1 MKQEKSGTILMR
13 GRRIPY
19 RWTRKKVKNLNL
31 RVHRDGTVTVST
43 PLHVS
48 LGRMES
54 FLLANE
60 DFIFRALA
68 RWDAMGQRLSEE
80 YSLCDGGQI
89 PILGKSFLL
98 RVSEEPPFGV
108 TLTEGH
114 LSIHTARSD
123 PESLRRVLRDWM
135 GRRMEE
141 WMPVLC
147 REALSR
153 MERYGISEPTLRYRC
168 MVSRWG
174 SCRKAT
180 GEITFNKF
188 LMCVPVRCVE
198 YVVYHEMAHLVEANH
213 SAAFYAILT
222 ELMPDWRARREELS
236 PYGAWIRKL

>member
-1 MKQEKSGTILMR
+1 MKQEKSGMILMR

-43 PLHVS
+43 PPHVS

-98 RVSEEPPFGV
+98 RVSQTIIFPFRMAISTV
-108 TLTEGH
+108 L
-114 LSIHTARSD
+114 
-123 PESLRRVLRDWM
+123 PESSNSSITCL
-135 GRRMEE
+135 
-141 WMPVLC
+141 
-147 REALSR
+147 AFSSS
-153 MERYGISEPTLRYRC
+153 INTLR
-168 MVSRWG
+168 
-174 SCRKAT
+174 
-180 GEITFNKF
+180 IF
-188 LMCVPVRCVE
+188 LQTLYQV
-198 YVVYHEMAHLVEANH
+198 
-213 SAAFYAILT
+213 
-222 ELMPDWRARREELS
+222 
-236 PYGAWIRKL
+236 